1 MIIRRGPPAPPRPV
15 TEEELHAY
23 ADGLLARDRLPAV
36 KAYLELNPAAAA
48 EVATWREQNRALRLL
63 FAAGPAAG
71 ADPAWEAEAASL
83 AGPKGRSAK
92 VKAALARVGGTRRLP
107 AMAAGLALLV
117 TGALAGSTLPDNRT
131 EDGVARF
138 ARAAERVHLITT
150 GRGNGATL
158 AALTQGRGPDLRRLG
173 WILEGIRP
181 VRVGVEDAAQLIY
194 GDGTG
199 RRLSVL
205 VGRPTGPREASVS
218 YRRRG
223 EQVMFTWLDDN
234 LAYALVG
241 ELPRA
246 EMLRLADAV
255 HDRLSRGATVQAGTI
270 AFTHG
275 EARGRP
281 ATMTD
286 F

>member
-1 MIIRRGPPAPPRPV
+1 MIIRLRPPKPPRPV

-23 ADGLLARDRLPAV
+23 ADGLLSGEREKAV
-36 KAYLELNPAAAA
+36 RAYLALNPAAAE
-48 EVATWREQNRALRLL
+48 EVAAWREQNRALRLL

-71 ADPAWEAEAASL
+71 ADPAWEAEAATL
-83 AGPKGRSAK
+83 AGGKGRSAA
-92 VKAALARVGGTRRLP
+92 VRAALARAGRMRRLP
-107 AMAAGLALLV
+107 AMAAGVALLV
-117 TGALAGSTLPDNRT
+117 AGALAGSSFRGDTA

-138 ARAAERVHLITT
+138 AQAAERVHLIST
-150 GRGNGATL
+150 GRGGGATL

-173 WILEGIRP
+173 WSLEGIRP

-194 GDGTG
+194 VDGSR

-205 VGRPTGPREASVS
+205 VGRPAGPREASIS

-234 LAYALVG
+234 LAFALVG

-246 EMLRLADAV
+246 EMLRLAEVV
-255 HDRLSRGATVQAGTI
+255 HDRLSRGATVQAGGM
-270 AFTHG
+270 AFTRNVP
-275 EARGRP
+275 RGRP